1 MNPAIG
7 LAWNPAVG
15 IPMLFVGIV
24 VLVLLWLFGQPRKE
38 QGRRKPAPEQ
48 SPERARDR
56 REPVFSDDGEVVE
69 SFAARG
75 GDDLEDPLFRPT
87 TKQPELDVD
96 LRAELERLGAS
107 LAGDRSASAGQAG
120 HEQPFQGHAR
130 RAPEQA
136 PVDPM
141 PYGDA
146 PNQGASQPHAPNHVA
161 PHAPAPTHGA
171 GSQRVEPRFDLPFD
185 IDEHVSAA
193 QPPASGASSRQDPS
207 FAGEPTYAAA
217 PVPAPAPVRPPAP
230 PAPPKAPPRSD
241 LGRRPPNAQVERI
254 VSLFVV
260 SREGTKFNG
269 SDLVVAAEKA
279 GLEFGDM
286 GIYHRLVD
294 GHPELGPIFSVA
306 NLVKPGNF
314 DMGRIATLQTPGLS
328 FFMALPAPIPALD
341 AWDTMLPAAQ
351 RLAELLDGLVLDEER
366 NALGRQRIAHIRD
379 ELRGWDRGHEGEEI
393 KFGQ

>member
-24 VLVLLWLFGQPRKE
+24 VLVLIWLFGQPRKE

-48 SPERARDR
+48 PERGRER
-56 REPVFSDDGEVVE
+56 REPVF
-69 SFAARG
+69 G
-75 GDDLEDPLFRPT
+75 GNEPEAQDDLSFSARDNEHFDDRFEAQDAPADLRDDDANDPLFRPSP
-87 TKQPELDVD
+87 KQGELDVD

-107 LAGDRSASAGQAG
+107 LAGERKSAA
-120 HEQPFQGHAR
+120 
-130 RAPEQA
+130 QA
-136 PVDPM
+136 PVDPE
-141 PYGDA
+141 
-146 PNQGASQPHAPNHVA
+146 
-161 PHAPAPTHGA
+161 APAPAT
-171 GSQRVEPRFDLPFD
+171 QRPQRTEPRIDLDLPFD
-185 IDEHVSAA
+185 LDEPAPPRLAA
-193 QPPASGASSRQDPS
+193 AAPTPPPAP
-207 FAGEPTYAAA
+207 A
-217 PVPAPAPVRPPAP
+217 PVPAPAPAP
-230 PAPPKAPPRSD
+230 VSPPKAPPRSD
-241 LGRRPPNAQVERI
+241 LGRRPINAPVERI
-254 VSLFVV
+254 VSLYVV
-260 SREGTKFNG
+260 AREGQRFQG

-294 GHPELGPIFSVA
+294 GHPEKGPIFSVA

-314 DMGRIATLQTPGLS
+314 DMSRVATMQTPGLS
-328 FFMALPAPIPALD
+328 FFMALPGPVNALD
-341 AWDTMLPAAQ
+341 AWDAMLPTAQ